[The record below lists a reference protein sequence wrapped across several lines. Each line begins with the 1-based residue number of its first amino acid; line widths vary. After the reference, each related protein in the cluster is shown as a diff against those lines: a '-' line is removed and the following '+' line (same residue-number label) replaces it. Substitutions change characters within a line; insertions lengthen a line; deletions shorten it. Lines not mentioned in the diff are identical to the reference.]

1 MARNVAET
9 RVRIALDDEL
19 SIGLLKAQRNITGF
33 NKSITATSG
42 AFGGVVGNIT
52 GLTAALTGLYGAI
65 DLTAQAIRSPFEFA
79 KSMETNRLGLAGI
92 MQSMLEL
99 NGRSLE
105 WAESLA
111 LSDKVM
117 GKLNQR
123 ALETAATTSELVES
137 FRALLGPGLSAG
149 MSLDQIVEFSTIGA
163 NAVKSIG
170 LNRAQIIQETRDLV
184 QGGIRPQSSTLA
196 VSLGLTDADIAK
208 AKKSSEGLF
217 NFLINRMKGFE
228 RSARETP
235 KTAAGLYDQIEEG
248 YTRSTATGAEP
259 LYEYYKDVLGRVANL
274 FLDNQSFKLNESYIE
289 GVREFSEHAVNAA
302 KGLETAGEVAVT
314 ILKPAVELTGDALGK
329 LADNTDKIVLGF
341 GAFKAGQTALDL
353 IKVANATQGA
363 YEAQTLLGGVLQR
376 GKGYLN
382 SYSAAAELAARKE
395 ISAALNAERT
405 INDSIRKTANERRKQ
420 GEVEKAVANLIKT
433 NHQQLATRLKG
444 LAEYYERLGA
454 SAEQAA
460 QMQLKVA
467 RLVNKSQRGK
477 AIAVIGEQT
486 KHLMMGEAYRKE
498 AAQIE
503 RMQKVML
510 GLGTTI
516 GGLSGAYMA
525 LTEDTESFGYE
536 LAQTGFAVGA
546 GIDAIG
552 LLIGQLGKLKSAYE
566 AVKIAGIEAGL
577 LNVIGGVG
585 STAIGI
591 GLGVGAATAGAYA
604 IWNDISVEEMKR
616 RWFAPKTPGWEADMS
631 AVVAAQRRGL
641 KTDINTNGLTVADR
655 EKLTKEQEKAQKL
668 LEKMQDKVETLSA
681 DVEMKITKHTG
692 TALEYANAQLEKE
705 LAKMNEIIGKAQRA
719 GVDQGVLSELEGE
732 IKKYKDLAQAQ
743 NQRND
748 LTKQHDNQM
757 SLLQTLEDTYAE
769 HYSVLDRMRAEELE
783 SYRARLL
790 EELQSTKINEEEK
803 LRLRKEYAEATK
815 ELNQVQ
821 ATNLDE
827 AWKQSLDYLKN
838 IQFDQVATVKA
849 GIDEMLGAITNFG
862 QNMLIEQK
870 SFSDQADELFKDLAN
885 SIINTMM
892 KVIMQG
898 LVMNSIMSIF
908 GIGGNSKTISMES
921 LTGQKGVL
929 STLPPVPHF
938 ANGGVAHGWAVV
950 GERGRELAHFGQP
963 ARIYNAEQTKQ
974 ILGNGGNVNV
984 KINLSNESGQQLRVE
999 QTGGGF
1005 DGESYVVNVVIRALE
1020 TNKGGLR
1027 TIMRGAVAR

>member
-65 DLTAQAIRSPFEFA
+65 DLTAQAIKSPFEFA
-79 KSMETNRLGLAGI
+79 KSMETNKLGIAGI
-92 MQSMLEL
+92 MQSMVEL
-99 NGRSLE
+99 NGRTLQ
-105 WAESLA
+105 WNESLA
-111 LSDKVM
+111 ISDKVIR
-117 GKLNQR
+117 KLNQN
-123 ALETAATTSELVES
+123 ALETAATSSDLVES
-137 FRALLGPGLSAG
+137 FRALLGPGLAAG
-149 MSLDQIVEFSTIGA
+149 MNLDQIIEFSTIGA
-163 NAVKSIG
+163 NAVKSLG
-170 LNRAQIIQETRDLV
+170 LGRQQIVQELRDLV

-196 VSLGLTDADIAK
+196 VAMGLTDADIAA

-217 NFLINRMKGFE
+217 NFLIRRMQGFKM
-228 RSARETP
+228 SAREVP
-235 KTAAGLYDQIEEG
+235 KTMSGLLDQIEEG

-395 ISAALNAERT
+395 IQNALSATQTIKYTEREKRKEIANTKRVQEAFLKTARDGYGTLAFELKFAAQHYKNLGIEAEKAARLQRQAVEAALRGDYNLTAQILDTQEVHVRNAHNVEQEAK
-405 INDSIRKTANERRKQ
+405 SI
-420 GEVEKAVANLIKT
+420 
-433 NHQQLATRLKG
+433 
-444 LAEYYERLGA
+444 ERLQ
-454 SAEQAA
+454 SK
-460 QMQLKVA
+460 MLK
-467 RLVNKSQRGK
+467 
-477 AIAVIGEQT
+477 
-486 KHLMMGEAYRKE
+486 Y
-498 AAQIE
+498 
-503 RMQKVML
+503 
-510 GLGTTI
+510 GTI
-516 GGLSGAYMA
+516 IDGLSGAYLMLNDNQDSF
-525 LTEDTESFGYE
+525 LTD
-536 LAQTGFAVGA
+536 LAETGLAVGTGITALSLLGDQLAKLKEAYDAVKEA
-546 GIDAIG
+546 GIA
-552 LLIGQLGKLKSAYE
+552 
-566 AVKIAGIEAGL
+566 AGL
-577 LNVIGGVG
+577 LKVGGAVATGVGVIGGAV
-585 STAIGI
+585 IGAT
-591 GLGVGAATAGAYA
+591 VGAATAGAYA
-604 IWNDISVEEMKR
+604 YANGISYEEAMQRYTEGRPVSTNIADFKRGEDTKLDPDWFNEIKR
-616 RWFAPKTPGWEADMS
+616 REFEA
-631 AVVAAQRRGL
+631 
-641 KTDINTNGLTVADR
+641 K
-655 EKLTKEQEKAQKL
+655 KLAEEAQKL

-681 DVEMKITKHTG
+681 DVGMKITKHTG

-719 GVDQGVLSELEGE
+719 GVDQGVLSKLEGE

-743 NQRND
+743 NKRND

-790 EELQSTKINEEEK
+790 EELQSTQINEEEK

-908 GIGGNSKTISMES
+908 GIGGGGKKFDIGAGFTSGYGLDYT
-921 LTGQKGVL
+921 
-929 STLPPVPHF
+929 HH
-938 ANGGVAHGWAVV
+938 ANGGVAQGWAIV
-950 GERGRELAHFGQP
+950 GERGPELAHFGQP
-963 ARIYNAEQTKQ
+963 ARIYTAEQTKQ
-974 ILGNGGNVNV
+974 ALGNGGGNVNV
-984 KINLSNESGQQLRVE
+984 KINLSNESGQQLRAE

-1005 DGESYVVNVVIRALE
+1005 DGENYVVNVVIRALE

>member
-79 KSMETNRLGLAGI
+79 KSMETNKLGIAGI
-92 MQSMLEL
+92 MQSMVEL
-99 NGRSLE
+99 NGRTLQ
-105 WAESLA
+105 WNESLA
-111 LSDKVM
+111 ISDKVIR
-117 GKLNQR
+117 KLNQN
-123 ALETAATTSELVES
+123 ALETAATSSDLVES
-137 FRALLGPGLSAG
+137 FRALLGPGLAAG
-149 MSLDQIVEFSTIGA
+149 MNLDQIIEFSTIGA
-163 NAVKSIG
+163 NAVKSLG
-170 LNRAQIIQETRDLV
+170 LGRQQIVQELRDLV

-196 VSLGLTDADIAK
+196 VAMGLTDADIAA

-217 NFLINRMKGFE
+217 NFLIRRMQGFKM
-228 RSARETP
+228 SAREVP
-235 KTAAGLYDQIEEG
+235 KTMAGLLDQIEEG

-289 GVREFSEHAVNAA
+289 SVREFSEHAVNAA

-382 SYSAAAELAARKE
+382 SYSATAELAARKE
-395 ISAALNAERT
+395 IRAALDSASAVNNALRQKEQAGRDRKVLEDGLAKLLKRNHDALAERLRESINLYKQLGISAAEAAKMQLQAAKLAKDGKVNNLALLLDEQEKHAR
-405 INDSIRKTANERRKQ
+405 NSYNMREEAKSI
-420 GEVEKAVANLIKT
+420 
-433 NHQQLATRLKG
+433 
-444 LAEYYERLGA
+444 ERLQ
-454 SAEQAA
+454 SK
-460 QMQLKVA
+460 MLK
-467 RLVNKSQRGK
+467 
-477 AIAVIGEQT
+477 
-486 KHLMMGEAYRKE
+486 Y
-498 AAQIE
+498 
-503 RMQKVML
+503 
-510 GLGTTI
+510 GTI
-516 GGLSGAYMA
+516 IDGLSGAYLMLNDNQDSF
-525 LTEDTESFGYE
+525 LTD
-536 LAQTGFAVGA
+536 LAETGLAVGTGITALSLLGDQLAKLKEAYDAVKEA
-546 GIDAIG
+546 GIA
-552 LLIGQLGKLKSAYE
+552 
-566 AVKIAGIEAGL
+566 AGL
-577 LNVIGGVG
+577 LKVGGAVATGVGVVGGAVIGA
-585 STAIGI
+585 T
-591 GLGVGAATAGAYA
+591 VGAATAGAYA
-604 IWNDISVEEMKR
+604 YANGISYEEAMQRYTEGGPVPTNIADFKRGEDTKLDPDWFNEIKR
-616 RWFAPKTPGWEADMS
+616 REFEA
-631 AVVAAQRRGL
+631 
-641 KTDINTNGLTVADR
+641 K
-655 EKLTKEQEKAQKL
+655 KLTEEAQKL

-719 GVDQGVLSELEGE
+719 GVDQGVLSKLEGE

-908 GIGGNSKTISMES
+908 GIGGGGKKFDIGAGFTSGYGLDYT
-921 LTGQKGVL
+921 
-929 STLPPVPHF
+929 HH
-938 ANGGVAHGWAVV
+938 ANGGIAQGWAIV
-950 GERGRELAHFGQP
+950 GERGPELAHFGQP
-963 ARIYNAEQTKQ
+963 ARIYTAEQTKQ
-974 ILGNGGNVNV
+974 ALGNGGGNVNV
-984 KINLSNESGQQLRVE
+984 KINLSNESGQQLRAE

>member
-65 DLTAQAIRSPFEFA
+65 DLTAQAIKSPFEFA
-79 KSMETNRLGLAGI
+79 KSMETNKLGIAGI
-92 MQSMLEL
+92 MQSMVEL
-99 NGRSLE
+99 NGRTLQ
-105 WAESLA
+105 WNESLA
-111 LSDKVM
+111 ISDKVIR
-117 GKLNQR
+117 KLNQN
-123 ALETAATTSELVES
+123 ALETAATSSDLVES
-137 FRALLGPGLSAG
+137 FRALLGPGLAAG
-149 MSLDQIVEFSTIGA
+149 MNLDQIIEFSTIGA
-163 NAVKSIG
+163 NAVKSLG
-170 LNRAQIIQETRDLV
+170 LGRQQIVQELRDLV

-196 VSLGLTDADIAK
+196 VAMGLTDADIAA

-217 NFLINRMKGFE
+217 NFLIRRMQGFKM
-228 RSARETP
+228 SAREVP
-235 KTAAGLYDQIEEG
+235 KTMAGLLDQIEEG

-274 FLDNQSFKLNESYIE
+274 FLDNQSFKLNDSYIE

-395 ISAALNAERT
+395 IRAALDSASAVNNALRQKEQAGRDRKVLEDGLAKLLKRNHDALAERLRESINLYKQLGISAAEAAKMQLQAAKLAKDGKVNNLALLLDEQEKHAR
-405 INDSIRKTANERRKQ
+405 NSYNMREEAKSI
-420 GEVEKAVANLIKT
+420 
-433 NHQQLATRLKG
+433 
-444 LAEYYERLGA
+444 ERLQ
-454 SAEQAA
+454 SK
-460 QMQLKVA
+460 MLK
-467 RLVNKSQRGK
+467 
-477 AIAVIGEQT
+477 
-486 KHLMMGEAYRKE
+486 Y
-498 AAQIE
+498 
-503 RMQKVML
+503 
-510 GLGTTI
+510 GTI
-516 GGLSGAYMA
+516 IDGLSGAYLMLSDNQDGF
-525 LTEDTESFGYE
+525 LTD
-536 LAQTGFAVGA
+536 LAETGLAVGTGITALSLLGEQLAKLKEAYDAVKEA
-546 GIDAIG
+546 GIA
-552 LLIGQLGKLKSAYE
+552 
-566 AVKIAGIEAGL
+566 AGL
-577 LNVIGGVG
+577 LKVGGAVATGVGVIGGAV
-585 STAIGI
+585 IGAT
-591 GLGVGAATAGAYA
+591 VGAATAGAYA
-604 IWNDISVEEMKR
+604 YANGISYEEAMQRYTEGRPVPTNIADFKRGEDTKIDPDWFNEVKR
-616 RWFAPKTPGWEADMS
+616 REFEA
-631 AVVAAQRRGL
+631 
-641 KTDINTNGLTVADR
+641 K
-655 EKLTKEQEKAQKL
+655 KLTEEAQKL

-719 GVDQGVLSELEGE
+719 GVDQGVLSKLEGE
-732 IKKYKDLAQAQ
+732 IQKYKDLAQAQ

-748 LTKQHDNQM
+748 LTKQHANQM

-862 QNMLIEQK
+862 QNMLVEQK

-898 LVMNSIMSIF
+898 LVMNAVMSIF
-908 GIGGNSKTISMES
+908 GGGSGKKFDIGAGFTSAYGLDYT
-921 LTGQKGVL
+921 
-929 STLPPVPHF
+929 HH
-938 ANGGVAHGWAVV
+938 ANGGVAQGWAIV
-950 GERGRELAHFGQP
+950 GERGPELAHFGQP
-963 ARIYNAEQTKQ
+963 ARIYTAEQTKQ
-974 ILGNGGNVNV
+974 ALGNGGGNVNV
-984 KINLSNESGQQLRVE
+984 KINLSNESGQQLRAE

>member
-79 KSMETNRLGLAGI
+79 KSMETNKLGIAGI
-92 MQSMLEL
+92 MQSMVEL
-99 NGRSLE
+99 NGRTLQ
-105 WAESLA
+105 WNESLA
-111 LSDKVM
+111 ISDKVIR
-117 GKLNQR
+117 KLNQN
-123 ALETAATTSELVES
+123 ALETAATSSDLVES
-137 FRALLGPGLSAG
+137 FRALLGPGLAAG
-149 MSLDQIVEFSTIGA
+149 MNLDQIIEFSTIGA
-163 NAVKSIG
+163 NAVKSLG
-170 LNRAQIIQETRDLV
+170 LGRQQIVQELRDLV

-196 VSLGLTDADIAK
+196 VAMGLTDADIAA

-217 NFLINRMKGFE
+217 NFLIRRMQGFKM
-228 RSARETP
+228 SAREVP
-235 KTAAGLYDQIEEG
+235 KTMAGLLDQIEEG

-259 LYEYYKDVLGRVANL
+259 LYEYYKDVLGRAANL
-274 FLDNQSFKLNESYIE
+274 FLDNQSFKLNDSYIE

-395 ISAALNAERT
+395 IRAALDSASAVNNALRQKEQAGRDRKVLEDGLAKLLKRNHDALAERLRESINLYKQLGISAAEAAKMQLQAAKLAKDGKVNNLALLLDEQEKHAR
-405 INDSIRKTANERRKQ
+405 NSYNMREEAKSI
-420 GEVEKAVANLIKT
+420 
-433 NHQQLATRLKG
+433 
-444 LAEYYERLGA
+444 ERLQ
-454 SAEQAA
+454 SK
-460 QMQLKVA
+460 MLK
-467 RLVNKSQRGK
+467 
-477 AIAVIGEQT
+477 
-486 KHLMMGEAYRKE
+486 Y
-498 AAQIE
+498 
-503 RMQKVML
+503 
-510 GLGTTI
+510 GTI
-516 GGLSGAYMA
+516 IDGLSGAYLMLNDNQDSF
-525 LTEDTESFGYE
+525 LTD
-536 LAQTGFAVGA
+536 LAETGLAVGTGITALSLLGDQLAKLKEAYDAVKEA
-546 GIDAIG
+546 GIA
-552 LLIGQLGKLKSAYE
+552 
-566 AVKIAGIEAGL
+566 AGL
-577 LNVIGGVG
+577 LKVGGAVATGVGVIGGAV
-585 STAIGI
+585 IGAT
-591 GLGVGAATAGAYA
+591 VGAATAGAYA
-604 IWNDISVEEMKR
+604 YANGISYEEAMQRYTEGRPVSTNIADFKRGEGKKIDPDWFDEIKR
-616 RWFAPKTPGWEADMS
+616 REFEA
-631 AVVAAQRRGL
+631 
-641 KTDINTNGLTVADR
+641 K
-655 EKLTKEQEKAQKL
+655 KLAEEAQKL

-681 DVEMKITKHTG
+681 DVGMKITKHTG

-719 GVDQGVLSELEGE
+719 GVDQGVLSKLEGE

-908 GIGGNSKTISMES
+908 GIGGGKKFDIGAGFTSGYGLDYT
-921 LTGQKGVL
+921 
-929 STLPPVPHF
+929 HH
-938 ANGGVAHGWAVV
+938 ANGGVAQGWAIV
-950 GERGRELAHFGQP
+950 GERGPELAHFGQP
-963 ARIYNAEQTKQ
+963 ARIYTAEQTKQ
-974 ILGNGGNVNV
+974 ALGNGGGNVNV
-984 KINLSNESGQQLRVE
+984 KINLSNESGQQLRAE